1 LRGGG
6 NAFTK
11 DKKVS
16 KLPIWKEVN
25 DMSAELK
32 QTVKELGEKLDQL
45 RGYL

>member
-1 LRGGG
+1 M
-6 NAFTK
+6 
-11 DKKVS
+11 
-16 KLPIWKEVN
+16 KEVS

>member
-1 LRGGG
+1 M
-6 NAFTK
+6 
-11 DKKVS
+11 
-16 KLPIWKEVN
+16 KEVI